1 MLRGLDKIR
10 RHSNIV
16 FICTSNFISNID
28 SAFVDRCFLE
38 EFIDVPAVDCVY
50 DILRSELNG
59 LIQQEVVC
67 SNTMIYEGYAVQPDS
82 SPAMYTQTRLIPSLS
97 WASIHWAGAGRTA
110 ASELHRIAEL
120 AKGLSGRKLG
130 DLVSQAQYKYT
141 TEGPC
146 NLQEMLIALERAVR
160 CKTGRSIHETERP
173 TGESERAA
181 KKDAVKCG
189 IMEFVSRLKT
199 AGNSSSSSSSSSEV
213 EGCTGMG

>member
-16 FICTSNFISNID
+16 FICTSNFIGNID

-38 EFIDVPAVDCVY
+38 EFIDVPTVDCVY

-59 LIQQEVVC
+59 LIQQEVVY
-67 SNTMIYEGYAVQPDS
+67 SNTMIYEDYTVQPDS
-82 SPAMYTQTRLIPSLS
+82 TPVMYMQTKSIPSLS

-110 ASELHRIAEL
+110 ASELFRIAEL

-141 TEGPC
+141 AEGPC
-146 NLQEMLIALERAVR
+146 DLQEMLVALEKAVR
-160 CKTGRSIHETERP
+160 CKTGRSIHEIEQP

-181 KKDAVKCG
+181 SVECS

-199 AGNSSSSSSSSSEV
+199 VGDSSSSSIEV
-213 EGCTGMG
+213 GGCTEMG